1 MTIATF
7 LRRAA
12 LPGAVCALLL
22 GLPAVPAAL
31 AGDSSSSLTPA
42 RVLSDEWHFELG
54 GLWAD
59 FNSSFQMS
67 RDKLAGTSV
76 NLEDDLGLSSDTTTW
91 VLNGFWRFGSASS
104 VGFAYT
110 SFNRDGSNKLDQ
122 SVTIGDTIYD
132 VDARID
138 SSLDLDFLQLYY
150 RWSAI
155 NNGKTEAGF
164 TFGLSTYKLKASFS
178 GEGTVDGNGEETYR
192 RNAKET
198 EDVVAPI
205 PVVGLFINYAF
216 TPNLILMANAN
227 FFRIDVSGVSG
238 TVISSQASLDWY
250 FTKNFG
256 VGASIFGNNVRTDV
270 SGSTDWNV
278 NVNQSGFGAHA
289 SFVF

>member
-1 MTIATF
+1 MAILTPLRRVIAT
-7 LRRAA
+7 A
-12 LPGAVCALLL
+12 AVCASAFGFLA
-22 GLPAVPAAL
+22 LPAAAAGEPA
-31 AGDSSSSLTPA
+31 GPRPA

-67 RDKLAGTSV
+67 RDKLIGTSI

-104 VGFAYT
+104 VGFTYT
-110 SFNRDGSNKLDQ
+110 AFNRDGSNKLDQ
-122 SVTIGDTIYD
+122 AVTIGDTVYD

-138 SSLDLDFLQLYY
+138 SSMDLDFLQLYY

-164 TFGLSTYKLKASFS
+164 SFGLSTYKIKASFS
-178 GEGTVDGNGEETYR
+178 GEGTVDQNGESSYR
-192 RNAKET
+192 QSAKES

-238 TVISSQASLDWY
+238 SVVSSQASLDWY

-256 VGASIFGNNVRTDV
+256 VGASIFGNYVRADM
-270 SGSTDWNV
+270 SGDTDWNV
-278 NVNQSGFGAHA
+278 NVNQNGFGAHA

>member
-1 MTIATF
+1 MAIRTP
-7 LRRAA
+7 LRRVIAVA
-12 LPGAVCALLL
+12 AVCAAAFAFLA
-22 GLPAVPAAL
+22 LPAAAAGEPA
-31 AGDSSSSLTPA
+31 GPKPA

-67 RDKLAGTSV
+67 RDKLIGTSI

-122 SVTIGDTIYD
+122 AVTIGDTVYD

-138 SSLDLDFLQLYY
+138 SSMDLDFLQLYY

-164 TFGLSTYKLKASFS
+164 SFGLSTYKIRAAFS
-178 GEGTVDGNGEETYR
+178 GEGTVDQNGESSYR
-192 RNAKET
+192 QSAKES

-238 TVISSQASLDWY
+238 SVVSSQASLDWY

-256 VGASIFGNNVRTDV
+256 VGASIFGNYVRADM
-270 SGSTDWNV
+270 SGDTDWNV
-278 NVNQSGFGAHA
+278 NVNQNGFGAHA

>member
-1 MTIATF
+1 MAILTPLRRVIAT
-7 LRRAA
+7 A
-12 LPGAVCALLL
+12 AVCAAAFAFLA
-22 GLPAVPAAL
+22 LPAAAAGEPA
-31 AGDSSSSLTPA
+31 GPKPA

-67 RDKLAGTSV
+67 RDKLIGTSI

-91 VLNGFWRFGSASS
+91 ALNGFWRFGSASS

-110 SFNRDGSNKLDQ
+110 AFNRDGSNKLDQ
-122 SVTIGDTIYD
+122 AVTIGDTVYD

-138 SSLDLDFLQLYY
+138 SSMDLDFLQLYY

-164 TFGLSTYKLKASFS
+164 SFGLSTYKIKASFS
-178 GEGTVDGNGEETYR
+178 GEGTVNQNGESSYR
-192 RNAKET
+192 QSAKES

-238 TVISSQASLDWY
+238 SVVSSQASLDWY

-256 VGASIFGNNVRTDV
+256 VGASIFGNYVRADM
-270 SGSTDWNV
+270 SGDTDWNV
-278 NVNQSGFGAHA
+278 NVNQNGFGAHA